1 MFIFQIN
8 TGFVSYVDDNI
19 PYCCGRSPEEVTTK
33 LKESSRTIFNWF
45 GNSGVKANPGKFH
58 MFFSKSG
65 SFVANIGKKKCG
77 TKTETLLGVI
87 LDN

>member
-8 TGFVSYVDDNI
+8 TGFVSYVDVNI

-65 SFVANIGKKKCG
+65 SFVANIGKKKMYKNWDTFG
-77 TKTETLLGVI
+77 GHI
-87 LDN
+87 R

>member
-65 SFVANIGKKKCG
+65 SFVANIGKKNVVQKLRHFWG
-77 TKTETLLGVI
+77 SH
-87 LDN
+87 